1 MGKLTIRGKASMN
14 CTYDLITLEIEF
26 YKDGNT
32 ANAAMDTVLTQ
43 CESFLSYLNSHGV
56 PIHQISMSHDEVER
70 HYDEDNAEYYYT
82 ASRKIVIRM
91 SFDMPFINMILDH
104 IRQQDYDIAIEST
117 YELSNEREIHDE
129 LIKQAVANSKH
140 RAEAI
145 AATVGKKIIG
155 IKSVSMNTYNVDSV
169 RYCDM
174 LAPDSLNFEKPKSL
188 DLSNQLAAN
197 STMEDES
204 VDVEWIT
211 D

>member
-1 MGKLTIRGKASMN
+1 MN

-155 IKSVSMNTYNVDSV
+155 IKSVSMNTYSEDSV

-188 DLSNQLAAN
+188 DLSNQLVHSLFHIYNKRSFA
-197 STMEDES
+197 
-204 VDVEWIT
+204 
-211 D
+211 

>member
-1 MGKLTIRGKASMN
+1 MN

-43 CESFLSYLNSHGV
+43 CESFLSYLNSHSV

-155 IKSVSMNTYNVDSV
+155 IKSVSMNTYSEDSV

-197 STMEDES
+197 STTESES

>member
-1 MGKLTIRGKASMN
+1 MN

-43 CESFLSYLNSHGV
+43 CESFLSYFNSHSV
-56 PIHQISMSHDEVER
+56 PIHQITMSHDEVER

-155 IKSVSMNTYNVDSV
+155 IKSVSMNTYSEDSV

-197 STMEDES
+197 STTESES

>member
-155 IKSVSMNTYNVDSV
+155 IKSVSMNTYSEDSV

>member
-14 CTYDLITLEIEF
+14 CTYDIVTLEIEF

-32 ANAAMDTVLTQ
+32 ANAAMDAVLTQ
-43 CESFLSYLNSHGV
+43 CESFLSYLDNQGV
-56 PIHQISMSHDEVER
+56 PIDQIAMEQDEVER
-70 HYDEDNAEYYYT
+70 HYDEDNEEYYYT

-104 IRQQDYDIAIEST
+104 VRQQNYDIAIESS
-117 YELSNEREIHDE
+117 YKLSNEREIHDE

-155 IKSVSMNTYNVDSV
+155 IKSVSMNNYSEDSI

-174 LAPDSLNFEKPKSL
+174 LAPDSLRYEKPKSL

-197 STMEDES
+197 STTESES
-204 VDVEWIT
+204 VDVEWII

>member
-14 CTYDLITLEIEF
+14 CKYDMVTLEITF

-32 ANAAMDTVLTQ
+32 AKAAMDTVLTQ
-43 CESFLSYLNSHGV
+43 CESLLSYLNSQCV
-56 PIHQISMSHDEVER
+56 PIHHISIGEDAADK
-70 HYDEDNAEYYYT
+70 HYDENNEEWYYT
-82 ASRKIVIRM
+82 ASRKIMIRM
-91 SFDMPFINMILDH
+91 NFDMPFINMILDH
-104 IRQQDYDIAIEST
+104 IRQQNYDISIESI

-155 IKSVSMNTYNVDSV
+155 IKSVSMDTYKENSIY
-169 RYCDM
+169 YCDM
-174 LAPDSLNFEKPKSL
+174 LSPSSLNFEKPKSL
-188 DLSNQLAAN
+188 DLSNQLTAK
-197 STMEDES
+197 STTENET
-204 VDVEWIT
+204 VDVEWIV

>member
-1 MGKLTIRGKASMN
+1 MGKLAIRGKASMN
-14 CTYDLITLEIEF
+14 CTYDLITFEIEF

-32 ANAAMDTVLTQ
+32 AKAAMDTVLTQ
-43 CESFLSYLNSHGV
+43 CESFLSYLDSQSI
-56 PIHQISMSHDEVER
+56 PINQVAMEQDDVER
-70 HYDEDNAEYYYT
+70 HYDEDNEEYYYT

-91 SFDMPFINMILDH
+91 NFDMPFINMILDH
-104 IRQQDYDIAIEST
+104 VRQQNYDIAIEST

-155 IKSVSMNTYNVDSV
+155 IKSVSMNNYSEDSI

-174 LAPDSLNFEKPKSL
+174 LAPDSLNFEKTKSL

-197 STMEDES
+197 STTES
-204 VDVEWIT
+204 ESIDVEWIT